1 MESGYTSV
9 EIYRDME
16 DGRMGLGVRCSGPA
30 AVQDLL
36 DAWQPLCDDQTIYK
50 SWAEGNYAS
59 CKGCQ
64 LNCCSTAYVIPDLV
78 SFKRM
83 AASLQLDHSEL
94 VARYFQAE
102 KLEAG
107 LMRLQPNPCLF
118 LVDNICTIYSLRSL
132 ICRLYLCTRLLGAT
146 EELIYK
152 IAWTGAAATQVF
164 AEQNGLLPP
173 RTGAVSSFDHLFINL
188 LEEYRH
194 HPGVESFLHARDY
207 SDIPLH
213 LFLP

>member
-1 MESGYTSV
+1 LE
-9 EIYRDME
+9 RDGNKIELYQDVE
-16 DGRMGLGVRCSGPA
+16 DGRLGLGLRCNGPA

-36 DAWQPLCDDQTIYK
+36 DAWQPLCDDQSIYK
-50 SWAEGNYAS
+50 SYAEGNYAS

-64 LNCCSTAYVIPDLV
+64 LNCCSTAYVIPDLI
-78 SFKRM
+78 SFKKM
-83 AASLQLDHSEL
+83 AASLDLNYADFIT
-94 VARYFQAE
+94 RYFQAE

-107 LMRLQPNPCLF
+107 LLRLLPNPCVF
-118 LVDNICTIYSLRSL
+118 LQDNICTIYPVRSL

-152 IAWTGAAATQVF
+152 IAWTGAAATQIF
-164 AEQNGLLPP
+164 AAQNHLLPP
-173 RTGAVSSFDHLFINL
+173 VSGATSSFDRLFNNL

-194 HPGVESFLHARDY
+194 HPGVKSFLEAQDY
-207 SDIPLH
+207 RDIPLQ